1 MGEEPVIHIAIAD
14 DHNLFRQGVIQI
26 LNGFENF
33 KVDIEVSNGKQ
44 LIEKLSNGKNRIDIC
59 IFEINMPEMNG
70 YNTLKGIKEQ
80 WPDMKVLILSGYNNE
95 FAIIK
100 LLRDGANGYLLKS
113 CNAFELRKALNSI
126 YTIGIYYPELISGRL
141 INLIQNRNKEMIIV
155 LTDKEIEFLSL
166 CSTKLSYKDI
176 AKIMYVSPRTVD
188 KFSKVLFEKL
198 NVNSRTALASF
209 AFNIGLYTDINK
221 TPPLN

>member
-70 YNTLKGIKEQ
+70 YNTLKGI
-80 WPDMKVLILSGYNNE
+80 
-95 FAIIK
+95 
-100 LLRDGANGYLLKS
+100 
-113 CNAFELRKALNSI
+113 
-126 YTIGIYYPELISGRL
+126 
-141 INLIQNRNKEMIIV
+141 
-155 LTDKEIEFLSL
+155 
-166 CSTKLSYKDI
+166 
-176 AKIMYVSPRTVD
+176 
-188 KFSKVLFEKL
+188 
-198 NVNSRTALASF
+198 
-209 AFNIGLYTDINK
+209 
-221 TPPLN
+221 